1 MNTLTKER
9 MTEIITD
16 FVKNCDSKQVK
27 LWHKVHRFDES
38 FWETTYRN
46 EDTWED
52 NNSEEMKR
60 SLIDNY
66 LFQFGYHTVEEDYQ
80 DELSKEELINKYFNQ

>member
-16 FVKNCDSKQVK
+16 FVKNCESKQVK

-38 FWETTYRN
+38 FCEG
-46 EDTWED
+46 
-52 NNSEEMKR
+52 K
-60 SLIDNY
+60 
-66 LFQFGYHTVEEDYQ
+66 
-80 DELSKEELINKYFNQ
+80 